1 MSSDR
6 VIRRSECKM
15 VYVFL
20 HEGNGLYSLK
30 QFKGFGS
37 TSQAEQY
44 IRNEGVGKR
53 YIKLVKEID
62 EKSIEEGIQL
72 K

>member
-1 MSSDR
+1 
-6 VIRRSECKM
+6 M

-20 HEGNGLYSLK
+20 HEGNNLYSLK

-37 TSQAEQY
+37 ASQAEQY
-44 IRNEGVGKR
+44 IRNEGVNKR
-53 YIKLVKEID
+53 YIKLVKDID